1 MSGAKDELTSDR
13 LFQLSLTK
21 MYILYYRTFICV
33 SLIYFVL
40 LILSILQNLNPFS
53 YTIGLVEY
61 ISISHVTLFYFV
73 FF

>member
-1 MSGAKDELTSDR
+1 
-13 LFQLSLTK
+13 

-40 LILSILQNLNPFS
+40 LILSILQNLNPVS